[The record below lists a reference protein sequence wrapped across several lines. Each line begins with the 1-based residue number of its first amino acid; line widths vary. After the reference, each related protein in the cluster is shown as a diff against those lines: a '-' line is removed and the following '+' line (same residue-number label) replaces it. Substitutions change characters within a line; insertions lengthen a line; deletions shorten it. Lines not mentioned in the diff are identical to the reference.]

1 MFLVEGTSEQDAMVT
16 PFSQYLKEKVRV
28 EGEAFYC
35 DVTTVSMF
43 PKSARTFVVRSNV
56 KETVR
61 TFVLDQIER
70 KHTYTWQDL
79 AQIVHIVDT
88 DGAFIPDDRVLA
100 NEELNGIAYYAD
112 HIEHAHPADIIE
124 RNYVK
129 AAAIRTLAFAGEL
142 VYRRRAV
149 PYRLFFMS
157 RNLEHALFGIGNNVD
172 GATKERLSR
181 EFAEACRDNPQVLVE
196 RLCAPDPRSRRLQRD
211 LGFYSRG
218 GSFAGAR
225 DQSCL
230 AAGCGD
236 PVGGAAPLLQ
246 FLLNF
251 LVRGFGISLRIR
263 KGLCKA
269 HRFLADGALG
279 QRNDQPRAFRGRGDA
294 DHAIVQLVGQAAVFV
309 ACIGLFAKAEKAAE
323 FAQRHAVTRAD
334 LLDVLGEQH
343 VVTRTVDVERAVD
356 RWPIDA
362 RVSDIFAT
370 KGAYGD
376 GDVVEHDLLAAHAMA
391 LGPDVEDGFDLL
403 VAVRAEC
410 AIGPLFHRG
419 PPMCLGMA

>member
-1 MFLVEGTSEQDAMVT
+1 MAGRKKVILFLVEGTSEQDALVT

-79 AQIVHIVDT
+79 VQIIHIVDT

-100 NEELNGIAYYAD
+100 NEDLDSIVYYSD

-124 RNYVK
+124 RNHVK

-172 GATKERLSR
+172 DATKERLSR
-181 EFAEACRDNPQVLVE
+181 AFAEACRDNPQMLVE
-196 RLCAPDPRSRRLQRD
+196 RLRAPGTRVQGDYKETWGYIQEGVHSLE
-211 LGFYSRG
+211 RG
-218 GSFAGAR
+218 TN
-225 DQSCL
+225 L
-230 AAGCGD
+230 A
-236 PVGGAAPLLQ
+236 L
-246 FLLNF
+246 
-251 LVRGFGISLRIR
+251 
-263 KGLCKA
+263 
-269 HRFLADGALG
+269 
-279 QRNDQPRAFRGRGDA
+279 
-294 DHAIVQLVGQAAVFV
+294 
-309 ACIGLFAKAEKAAE
+309 
-323 FAQRHAVTRAD
+323 
-334 LLDVLGEQH
+334 LLD
-343 VVTRTVDVERAVD
+343 
-356 RWPIDA
+356 
-362 RVSDIFAT
+362 
-370 KGAYGD
+370 
-376 GDVVEHDLLAAHAMA
+376 AAI
-391 LGPDVEDGFDLL
+391 P
-403 VAVRAEC
+403 
-410 AIGPLFHRG
+410 
-419 PPMCLGMA
+419 